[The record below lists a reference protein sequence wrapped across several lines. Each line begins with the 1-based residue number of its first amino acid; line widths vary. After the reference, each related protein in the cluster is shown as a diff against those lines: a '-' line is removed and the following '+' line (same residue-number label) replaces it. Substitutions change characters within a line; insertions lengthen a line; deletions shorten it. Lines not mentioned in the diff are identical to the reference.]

1 MAFKPDAAAIVEINN
16 HRGVDSSVAITRVP
30 DGYCREMENCD
41 ISTAGIVKKRP
52 GYVTWGGKLP
62 VLGNGTVRS
71 PNNHLYYR
79 VDKTADTAGKQK
91 IFKWAEAKVLIQ
103 KECGIDVTEFS
114 GTIYQNIT
122 GVTFFAIQMLDTDPA
137 LNYNLMFPVTAAKT
151 THGYAPV
158 AIYGRYAIMGPE
170 PYAKWRTEGII
181 TNKAMSAIGANGE
194 SVLINVTP
202 VATGY
207 VFERFDSTTIT
218 AVELIS
224 EIVVTGTGIAAKFTT
239 VNPLPYGTSVF
250 LPGLG
255 DGCVLDTDGT
265 SYFSIQFR
273 IPPSLTENFTDI
285 TQLDSYVILY
295 SLESYITGGWWHSP
309 VATNA
314 TFAAY
319 IRIEYDNYPFNVAG
333 WQFGQSVNPGD
344 VQTVE
349 SYYNTL
355 TGKEELSCLLNGTLF
370 KLDDSAVPT
379 YASGGITYSYVLTTL
394 TPPAIAATQ
403 TVSKVNGVYE
413 LNFTNAYQYYVT
425 GDKVDYI
432 LYDIFGV
439 VKSSYTFTVSSS
451 TATKLRLSNDDYISS
466 IVFYVNSIMHYT
478 RYSRAVWVESSSPGY
493 SKTFPGDT
501 VFIGGFGSEYPA
513 HEIRFLGSSIT
524 PGGNYPLSLLFKN
537 PVTYSSG
544 INLYTCPRWEEVA
557 WNDENYY
564 ASATAVTPTYGVET
578 TPKNSDIVS
587 STSFSA
593 GMWFASKED
602 GVYRYN
608 GTDVHSLKFLRPQ
621 VMSARSVKGSKGTF
635 GVRNGDN
642 NEKIGKQVQ
651 CLFVFS
657 VLDSTNT
664 IMESETSSESEG
676 VFTPSASIDGS
687 NKAEVIEY
695 LVSPCLQLSQLPAG
709 IKLDVYTKVIDPT
722 ETAVVEYGFYRSVDV
737 VPGVPIVVTVGD
749 LSAPGIDDDT
759 VRRVYTLANKNHWPC
774 MYGKY
779 LTTVANRMVM
789 LNCRTYDYHKLR
801 ILKNFKDADNNFGAY
816 VHYKVPTLPTPGT
829 EPAVVAATVTVNAG
843 TNRLTKVAHGY
854 VDGVYGYVTAT
865 VTMPAPLES
874 GKYYWVLKYDND
886 EFYLCT
892 NGANV
897 FEESYINITGA
908 GAGTITFTPLGYSF
922 TAFQGLF
929 MAPLGITPVAYAETA
944 CVADPALEKFTKVS
958 HGLVTGQRIRFTSGT
973 MPTSL
978 VEDKPYYVIR
988 IDADTFYVAEY
999 LSQAVRQDV
1008 ADRVVFGS
1016 AGVDVKYTADG
1027 FNAVSNQSD
1036 LTGYPSSPY
1045 PTFSAY
1051 MLDYYNEI
1059 TAAIS
1064 GKSGGAY
1071 YPLTLTYQD
1080 SSIFFTVSAAASE
1093 GDTDNSV
1100 KFRAVGRSTLQ
1111 GLPIDF
1117 LGGIFQTVTAPA
1129 SVGYYTVKSPTP
1141 WTDASLDATGRPTA
1155 LNDVRFVAFYR
1166 ETALTNN
1173 LATADSVQQ
1182 GNYFI
1187 SITTDSSNKATIKL
1201 VYIDTLSDIVPDAS
1215 VVVLHGPGTLGN
1227 LHRANDSTILSWDRD
1242 LIFLSGST
1250 GASSFIIGTTT
1261 YQEISLTPIEV
1272 VEAAAGGVSTSAY
1285 DVFGDNVA
1293 NDAADLTYGIKVFLG
1308 QTALGFK
1315 QLYGFSLPST
1325 TMTVKIHQN
1334 IENTLD
1340 DTTVG
1345 DYVTFVL
1352 ASEDRYQF
1360 PAGFPDI
1367 SEGSFR
1373 VLSQG
1378 NAANYDYITI
1388 EVPYSKSTY
1397 VSSSI
1402 STIGLGSKSCCVN
1415 LNLLIKSTSDG
1426 FEMPLRSRS
1435 GTVFSNAVPT
1445 TGYKCF
1451 VNIRGVDFGSTN
1463 YKLSGWYVNENGTQ
1477 NVGAISLDYTNFL
1490 TGTGPTID
1498 YSKIS
1503 GVEFASV
1510 IVSSTYWPVPVPK
1523 QLGLAESL
1531 TDLALPMFSRDSLLT
1546 DVPLVQVGKRIV
1558 ECINSTEIGI
1568 HQYGLQT
1575 SLWSGPAKS
1584 IIECAPNEIIILSM
1598 NREADKYRIYPFPSY
1613 YGVDFVWFSEG
1624 SGYEEFFDIT
1634 RYNANT
1640 EIVETVTVGTDFV
1653 KSGKFFSDDKPN
1665 TLMWTSSLTD
1675 SSLGSS
1681 IPQFEQGNVY
1691 ALNTED
1697 DSEILGAAPYQNALI
1712 VSKKNSM
1719 WRGLFADDGSVSF
1732 QKIQSPTGSYSHN
1745 NMPTTDS
1752 FMYFIH
1758 PSGVFALKDGY
1769 EAKPVGK
1776 LDGLF
1781 RDKVSK
1787 SSYLLQRTA
1796 GYVDTVSKQ
1805 VYIGTPYL
1813 SEFIDNVAAVDGQF
1827 NYAYDEIFGWQVNIG
1842 IDAYKWCSFDSQYF
1856 FASSRG
1862 RVYKMRTEQH
1872 LTQYRDGEDA
1882 IGSALVTR
1890 FLSAGEATRFKFWR
1904 NVLFQF
1910 GGTSNFTFSTYY
1922 ATNYAPARTAMETY
1936 PVTGEVLENG
1946 AKWFGNER
1954 LLRTLR
1960 ETFAQRVQSISFT
1973 LTEGSIDT
1981 DCPIYTV
1988 AVEGFETNTRLV
2000 RQKATSGD
2008 RT

>member
-524 PGGNYPLSLLFKN
+524 PGGNSPLSLLFKN

-801 ILKNFKDADNNFGAY
+801 ILKNFTDADNYFGAY
-816 VHYKVPTLPTPGT
+816 TELTVPTLPDPSTISL
-829 EPAVVAATVTVNAG
+829 PAAGTVTVG
-843 TNRLTKVAHGY
+843 GSKFTKATHGY
-854 VDGVYGYVTAT
+854 TNGLYGILTSSGAV
-865 VTMPAPLES
+865 PAPLES
-874 GKYYWVLKYDND
+874 GKRYWVVYSDVNS
-886 EFYLCT
+886 FYLA
-892 NGANV
+892 ANEYDV
-897 FEESYINITGA
+897 LEGTFVTLTSA
-908 GAGTITFTPLGYSF
+908 GSGTFTFTPQGYSF
-922 TAFQGLF
+922 KDYQGLF
-929 MAPLGITPVAYAETA
+929 TAPLGVTSVAYSAISVTA
-944 CVADPALEKFTKVS
+944 NHTTEVFTAAG
-958 HGLVTGQRIRFTSGT
+958 HGLQTGQRGVLGGT
-973 MPTSL
+973 TAPAGL
-978 VEDKPYYVIR
+978 LLGFPYHVIVLD
-988 IDADTFYVAEY
+988 IDTFSLSTSVATAVAGTKLAFTDNGTSVTFIPDSFY
-999 LSQAVRQDV
+999 AVCNQADV
-1008 ADRVVFGS
+1008 GS
-1016 AGVDVKYTADG
+1016 T
-1027 FNAVSNQSD
+1027 
-1036 LTGYPSSPY
+1036 PSPY
-1045 PTFSAY
+1045 PAGAYPDFTAY
-1051 MLDYYNEI
+1051 MLDYRNVI
-1059 TAAIS
+1059 TAAYSTMLS
-1064 GKSGGAY
+1064 GTY
-1071 YPLTLTYQD
+1071 RPLIVDYQD
-1080 SSIFFTVSAAASE
+1080 TSMFFQASGADGDTKNKTKFRLVGDSTVS
-1093 GDTDNSV
+1093 
-1100 KFRAVGRSTLQ
+1100 
-1111 GLPIDF
+1111 GLPVDF
-1117 LGGIFQTVTAPA
+1117 LG
-1129 SVGYYTVKSPTP
+1129 SVFPISSKTTTYFKLISPTQ
-1141 WTDASLDATGRPTA
+1141 WTDAALDSAGIPTA
-1155 LNDVRFVAFYR
+1155 LANVEFVAFYLDT
-1166 ETALTNN
+1166 TATTGN
-1173 LATADSVQQ
+1173 TASLELVQA
-1182 GNYFI
+1182 GKYFI
-1187 SITTDSSNKATIKL
+1187 SIITDSTSKATIKL
-1201 VYIDTLSDIVPDAS
+1201 IWDDSLTQLVPDTTM
-1215 VVVLHGPGTLGN
+1215 VVCQGPGTLGN
-1227 LHRANDSTILSWDRD
+1227 LHKANGPILSWDRD
-1242 LIFLSGST
+1242 LTFMTGSDA
-1250 GASSFIIGTTT
+1250 ASVHKVGTTT
-1261 YQEISLTPIEV
+1261 FKEIELKPVEILDDSSGATAVQYISL
-1272 VEAAAGGVSTSAY
+1272 
-1285 DVFGDNVA
+1285 FGDTVS
-1293 NDAADLTYGIKVFLG
+1293 DQPEDLNYSMEWFTESTTF
-1308 QTALGFK
+1308 GFK
-1315 QLYGFSLPST
+1315 KLSGFSLPST
-1325 TMTVKIHQN
+1325 TMTVKIHDTIDN
-1334 IENTLD
+1334 VLD

-1345 DYVTFVL
+1345 DYVTFVI
-1352 ASEDRYQF
+1352 ATGDKYQF
-1360 PAGFPDI
+1360 PQGFPDI
-1367 SEGSFR
+1367 SSGSYR
-1373 VLSQG
+1373 VLTKT
-1378 NAANYDYITI
+1378 NAGSYDIITI
-1388 EVPYSKSTY
+1388 DVPPSTNSY
-1397 VSSSI
+1397 LKTTTSAI
-1402 STIGLGSKSCCVN
+1402 SLGSMSCCVN
-1415 LNLLIKSTSDG
+1415 LNKLIVATSDG
-1426 FEMPLRSRS
+1426 FEIPLRSRS
-1435 GTVFSNAVPT
+1435 GTTFTNVVPT
-1445 TGYKCF
+1445 AGQKCF
-1451 VNIRGVDFGSTN
+1451 LNLRGVDYNSTCFQ
-1463 YKLSGWYVNENGTQ
+1463 LSGWYENEAGTNGAT
-1477 NVGAISLDYTNFL
+1477 LDYTNYL
-1490 TGTGPTID
+1490 TGTPPDID
-1498 YSKIS
+1498 YSKIT
-1503 GVEFASV
+1503 GIEYASV
-1510 IVSSTYWPVPVPK
+1510 LMSATKYPVPAPVK
-1523 QLGLAESL
+1523 VGLAESL

-1558 ECINSTEIGI
+1558 SCINSTEMSKTI
-1568 HQYGLQT
+1568 YGMYG
-1575 SLWSGPAKS
+1575 SLWSGPLGS
-1584 IIECAPNEIIILSM
+1584 IIQCSPNEILLLCM
-1598 NREADKYRIYPFPSY
+1598 NKDHTKYNLFPYPAYSAD
-1613 YGVDFVWFSEG
+1613 GADFNWSCTGTGSEE
-1624 SGYEEFFDIT
+1624 YFDIT
-1634 RYNANT
+1634 KYDPKT
-1640 EIVETVTVGTDFV
+1640 SKVETVTVGTSFNENG
-1653 KSGKFFSDDKPN
+1653 SFFSDDKPN
-1665 TLMWTSSLTD
+1665 MIAWTSSLNDT
-1675 SSLGSS
+1675 LATNV
-1681 IPQFEQGNVY
+1681 PQFEQGNVY

-1745 NMPTTDS
+1745 NMPTTDN